1 MSNPKPIIFQ
11 SIFAFQM
18 HQFVKIRQ
26 LSGSDY
32 TSQAR
37 LLWHFDQFLVQEN
50 FTKLELNAFIYQAYL
65 SHCTHLNQ
73 RSLGNNISVIR
84 QFCLY
89 LNQAGNTLF
98 LPEPV
103 TINRHYEVYTPTI
116 FTQQEIKQLL
126 QQAKILPPCHS
137 PIRAH
142 TFYTLLGLLYT
153 TGIRIGEALALNVND
168 YSRQRQRLHIRRGK
182 FHKERW
188 LALTESTCHVLN
200 DYLKERTR
208 WATLTEH
215 PPFFI
220 SLRKNRLS
228 QSAATVA
235 FKSVLKQSLKG
246 KKIKAHLH
254 DIRHTFAVHRL
265 TLWYQQG
272 VDINAHLPA
281 LATHM
286 GHVSIRST
294 QIYLHTTPELLALVN
309 ANFHKW
315 FQQQVI
321 NGDKK

>member
-1 MSNPKPIIFQ
+1 MSHSKPIIFH
-11 SIFAFQM
+11 SVFALQM
-18 HQFVKIRQ
+18 QHFVQARQ

-32 TSQAR
+32 IGQAR
-37 LLWHFDQFLVQEN
+37 LLWHFDQFLVQEG
-50 FTKLELNAFIYQAYL
+50 FVQPALNSSIYQNYL
-65 SHCTHLNQ
+65 SHCIHLSQ

-89 LNQAGNTLF
+89 LNQTGNTLF
-98 LPEPV
+98 VPEPV
-103 TINRHYEVYTPTI
+103 IINKYHEVYIPTI

-126 QQAKILPPCHS
+126 QQAKLLPPCHS
-137 PIRAH
+137 SIRAH

-168 YSRQRQRLHIRRGK
+168 YSSRRQRLHIRRGK

-208 WATLTEH
+208 WAMLTEQ

-220 SLRKNRLS
+220 SLRKHRLS

-265 TLWYQQG
+265 TLWYQQD
-272 VDINAHLPA
+272 VDINVHLPA

-294 QIYLHTTPELLALVN
+294 QVYLHTTPELLALVN

>member
-1 MSNPKPIIFQ
+1 MSHPKPIIFQ
-11 SIFAFQM
+11 SVFALQM
-18 HQFVKIRQ
+18 QYFIQARQ

-32 TSQAR
+32 TGQTR
-37 LLWHFDQFLVQEN
+37 LLWHFDQFLVQED
-50 FTKLELNAFIYQAYL
+50 FTQPALNASIYQDYL
-65 SHCTHLNQ
+65 SHCSHLSQ

-89 LNQAGNTLF
+89 LNPIDNTLF
-98 LPEPV
+98 VPEPM
-103 TINRHYEVYTPTI
+103 TINKNYEVYIPTI

-126 QQAKILPPCHS
+126 LQAKTLPPCHI

-153 TGIRIGEALALNVND
+153 TGIRIGEALALNICD
-168 YSRQRQRLHIRRGK
+168 YSNQTQRLHIRKGK

-188 LALTESTCHVLN
+188 VALTESTCHVLN
-200 DYLKERTR
+200 DYLKKREK
-208 WATLTEH
+208 WVIISTLH
-215 PPFFI
+215 APFFI

-228 QSAATVA
+228 QSAASVT
-235 FKSVLKQSLKG
+235 FRTVLKQSLMGMKS
-246 KKIKAHLH
+246 KAHLH

-286 GHVSIRST
+286 GHVSIAST
-294 QIYLHTTPELLALVN
+294 QVYLQTTPQLLALVN
-309 ANFHKW
+309 NNFHKW

-321 NGDKK
+321 DGD